1 MNPESVLKEDYS
13 YLCGMKKNK
22 LIDGAEIISLE
33 AGKAVSLPL
42 YEAE

>member
-1 MNPESVLKEDYS
+1 
-13 YLCGMKKNK
+13 MKKK
-22 LIDGAEIISLE
+22 ELIDGAEIIGLE